1 VLACVATGADVLS
14 TSVVVVEVETGEAIV
29 KTDIRFPF
37 VTRRVEQSVIGAA
50 LK

>member
-1 VLACVATGADVLS
+1 MLACVATVADVFS
-14 TSVVVVEVETGEAIV
+14 TSVVVEEAATGEVI
-29 KTDIRFPF
+29 TDIRFPF